1 MRRYTGP
8 LAVNARALLTFH
20 CISVSDTAERDRNNA
35 KRTAEFAF
43 PYRFPLIFPAN
54 YSRGTSWRNG

>member
-35 KRTAEFAF
+35 KRMAEIAF
-43 PYRFPLIFPAN
+43 SLSFPVNL
-54 YSRGTSWRNG
+54 SG